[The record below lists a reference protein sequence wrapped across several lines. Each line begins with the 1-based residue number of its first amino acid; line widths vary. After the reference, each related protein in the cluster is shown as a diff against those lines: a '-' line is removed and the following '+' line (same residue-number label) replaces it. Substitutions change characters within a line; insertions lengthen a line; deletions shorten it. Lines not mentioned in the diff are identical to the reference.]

1 VLFRSVAREYGNK
14 ALAVIMTG
22 MGKDGAKEIGTIF
35 REGGIT
41 LGQDEA
47 SSVVY
52 GMPKVAFELGHVSE
66 QIPLYRMHERICQLA
81 KERRFG

>member
-1 VLFRSVAREYGNK
+1 
-14 ALAVIMTG
+14 MTG
-22 MGKDGAKEIGTIF
+22 MGKDGARELGSVY

-52 GMPKVAFELGHVSE
+52 GMPKVANELGHVME
-66 QIPLYRMHERICQLA
+66 QVSLSAMADRIGA
-81 KERRFG
+81 MAREKR

>member
-1 VLFRSVAREYGNK
+1 VLFRSVAKEYGNK

-22 MGKDGAKEIGTIF
+22 MGKDGAKELGSIY
-35 REGGIT
+35 REGGLT

-52 GMPKVAFELGHVSE
+52 GMPKVAFEMGHVME
-66 QIPLYRMHERICQLA
+66 QVSLDRMAERISSLA
-81 KERRFG
+81 MEKR